1 LVHLLQSLHLIC
13 VDPQKQNKTT
23 DRLTQ
28 AARDNQA
35 GPFCLAIRQSPVAWL
50 GGGGCCL
57 RQSAAAAVD
66 GRRRRR
72 HAAASGQQ
80 CYKHRNPINPF
91 SLYLFSSSKRLSKTS
106 EVFSFGPGLPNRV
119 WPLTSTQPF

>member
-57 RQSAAAAVD
+57 RQSAAAA
-66 GRRRRR
+66 GGSRRQ
-72 HAAASGQQ
+72 AAPAACGG
-80 CYKHRNPINPF
+80 
-91 SLYLFSSSKRLSKTS
+91 KRAAVLQAPQSNQSVFPLS
-106 EVFSFGPGLPNRV
+106 FF
-119 WPLTSTQPF
+119 FF